1 MSTAAD
7 PAAITRRSRPDRIPL
22 SFAQERLWFLEQLV
36 PGTAVQNV
44 PLAARLRGR
53 IDADVLRRAVDAV
66 VRRHEVLRT
75 VFESTDGV
83 PHQRVL
89 PALEIPLDRHDLAHL
104 PEPEREPAG
113 AARLAEL
120 AAVPFDLTRPPLLRA
135 ALVRHAEDDHTFL
148 LVLHHIVSDGWSVGV
163 LMRELSA
170 AIAAAAAGAD
180 PGLPELPVQY
190 ADFALWQRDRQAA
203 GAFDRDLAYW
213 RERLGATVPPLE
225 LPMAAP
231 RTSTSP
237 AIAAGGRV
245 SLDLGPELTAAL
257 DRLGRAERATPYM
270 TLLAAYVLLLH
281 RHSGP
286 GDERSTLVVGTPIA
300 NRNQVETEDLI
311 GFFVNALAL
320 RFDLAE
326 GMDFRAL
333 LRHVRKVAIGAFAH
347 QDVPF
352 EKLVEE
358 LRPERR
364 MSQAPLFQ
372 TMFVLQ
378 NAATG
383 AARLPGLE
391 ITPVDVHTATAKF
404 DLLLAVTPRD
414 GSLHATLEFD
424 ATRFDADTARRLL
437 DRYRVLLES
446 AVADPGAD
454 LAALP
459 MLPAAER
466 AELLH
471 AGRRRA
477 VHPGAATLH
486 GLFAEQAA
494 RTPDR
499 IAVSHGDEHLS
510 YAALDARAAELAGWL
525 TAAGVRPGQRV
536 ALFLDRST
544 DTVAAILAVLR
555 TGAAYVPMDAAYP
568 TARLHAILR
577 DARPALVLTQRRMLG
592 QLPDGDAPVL
602 CVDDPGEAPSAA
614 SGAPAVT
621 GDPDAGAYVIYTSG
635 STGTPKGVLISHR
648 NVVRL
653 FEATRDLFSF
663 GQDDVWT
670 MFHSY
675 AFDFAV
681 WEMWGALL
689 HGGRVV
695 VVPTDTARSAE
706 AYYAL
711 VRDERVTVLN
721 QTPSAFVHF
730 AAVDAREDA
739 ELALRAVVFGGEAL
753 ELGTLRQ
760 WIARH
765 GDDRPRLVNMYG
777 ITETTVHVTH
787 RTVRA
792 ADLDQPGRSPIGE
805 PLPDLELYVL
815 DGTGAQL
822 VPYGVPG
829 ELHVGGAG
837 LAAGY
842 LGDPDRSAQRFVP
855 HPFAAEPG
863 ARLYR
868 TGDLAQRLPSGDIEY
883 LGRIDHQVKIRGFRI
898 ETGEIEAGLLAHP
911 AVTAAVVTP
920 HQAEDGDRR
929 LVAYLVADPAAV
941 AADAPADDT
950 SFDDAPEAAS
960 ETAARAQ
967 IDEWELVFDGMYGSQ
982 QGTLADD
989 FDITGWNS
997 TYTNEPLP
1005 AEQMREWVDTT
1016 VAAISALEP
1025 RRVLEIG
1032 CGTGL
1037 LLQRLAPAAVDY
1049 TGTDLSAGAVAA
1061 LKSRVGADHVTLLH
1075 QSADVVEGLPTG
1087 HFDTVVLNSVAQYFP
1102 DVHYLTTVLTRA
1114 ASILPDDAVL
1124 FVGDLRDLR
1133 LLEAFHLSVEL
1144 FRADDD
1150 MPLTRLREQIAR
1162 RILEEDELLCDPGYF
1177 HALRQVVPRLGAVE
1191 IRPRRGRHRN
1201 EMSCFRYDAVL
1212 HLGAGP
1218 ARAEQ
1223 PAADWAADAG
1233 DRAGLE
1239 RLLATRRAADGELRV
1254 AAVPNPRTA
1263 AELRAL
1269 ELLAAAGAGATVLDL
1284 RRELDRATAA
1294 GMEIEDVQEL
1304 AERLGHRVRF
1314 EWNAERAGAYDAVF
1328 TLTGTPAG
1336 PAPVETPAAD
1346 APAAD
1351 APAPAAEAAYRDSPA
1366 SYANDP
1372 MLARRRRQLVP
1383 AVREFLKA
1391 KVPHYMVP
1399 SGFVVLDRLPLTP
1412 NGKVDRAA
1420 LPLPDAERA
1429 VRHSGYTAPR
1439 TETERLV
1446 TELCAA
1452 VLGVDRVGA
1461 EDNFFELGGHSLL
1474 ATRFV
1479 FRLGEECG
1487 APVPLRVLFE
1497 SPTMAGI
1504 AAAVDGFTAGAPG
1517 GAEPDLAAEVRL
1529 ADDVAP
1535 AAEVVTAVAE
1545 PREVLLTGATGF
1557 LGAFLL
1563 RELLTATDARVH
1575 CLVRGADGAAARE
1588 RLLTV
1593 LDGYGLRGP
1602 ALPEGRISVLAGDL
1616 ARPRLGLTEERFDA
1630 LARTVDAVYHAGA
1643 SVNLVYPYA
1652 ELKAANVTGTEEVL
1666 RLAARHRTVP
1676 VHHVSTIGVFGAS
1689 APVLGGGGIAESAP
1703 TGPAAELG
1711 TGYTRSKW
1719 VAEEVVGLARRRG
1732 LPVSVYR
1739 PSRISGDTRTGAC
1752 QRDDYLWRVLK
1763 GCVQA
1768 GAAPADATMAID
1780 LVPVD
1785 YVAGALVA
1793 ASRRTEAANG
1803 VYHLTNERRVP
1814 LARMLDHLREYGYE
1828 LAEVP
1833 FAQWCEAVGADPEN
1847 AAYPLLGV
1855 LTDTGG
1861 GVPDALFDASG
1872 TERAL
1877 AGTGVVLPV
1886 VDRALVTV
1894 YLDWFVRTGYL
1905 PAPGAR

>member
-7 PAAITRRSRPDRIPL
+7 PAAMTRRSRPDRIPL

-89 PALEIPLDRHDLAHL
+89 PALEIPLDLVDLTGR
-104 PEPEREPAG
+104 PEGLRER
-113 AARLAEL
+113 AATELLAEL
-120 AAVPFDLTRPPLLRA
+120 AAVPFDLTDPPLLRA
-135 ALVRHAEDDHTFL
+135 TLIRHAEDDHTFL
-148 LVLHHIVSDGWSVGV
+148 LVMHHIISDGWSVGV

-170 AIAAAAAGAD
+170 AITAAAAGDDQDGA
-180 PGLPELPVQY
+180 ELPIQY
-190 ADFALWQRDRQAA
+190 ADFALWQRERQAA

-213 RERLGATVPPLE
+213 RERLGTTVPPLE

-231 RTSTSP
+231 RTATSP
-237 AIAAGGRV
+237 SIAAGGRV
-245 SLDLGPELTAAL
+245 SLELGSELTAAL

-281 RHSGP
+281 RHSGL
-286 GDERSTLVVGTPIA
+286 GEERSTLVVGTPIA
-300 NRNQVETEDLI
+300 NRNQVEIEDLI

-358 LRPERR
+358 LRPERQ

-414 GSLHATLEFD
+414 GALHATLEYD
-424 ATRFDADTARRLL
+424 ATRFDEDTAVRLL
-437 DRYRVLLES
+437 DRYRTLLES
-446 AVADPGAD
+446 VVADPGAD
-454 LAALP
+454 LADLP

-477 VHPGAATLH
+477 AHPGAATLH
-486 GLFAEQAA
+486 GRFAEQAA

-499 IAVSHGDEHLS
+499 TAVSFRDEHLS
-510 YAALDARAAELAGWL
+510 YAELDSRAAELAARL
-525 TAAGVRPGQRV
+525 AAEGVRPGDRV

-568 TARLHAILR
+568 TARLHAILC
-577 DARPALVLTQRRMLG
+577 DARPALVLAQRRMLD
-592 QLPDGDAPVL
+592 QLPDHTARVL
-602 CVDDPGEAPSAA
+602 CVDDSPEAPAEAA
-614 SGAPAVT
+614 EAPAVA

-653 FEATRDLFSF
+653 FEATRELFAF
-663 GQDDVWT
+663 DDRDVWT

-730 AAVDAREDA
+730 AAVDAREGS

-787 RTVRA
+787 RTIRA

-805 PLPDLELYVL
+805 PLSDLELYVL
-815 DGTGAQL
+815 DASGAQL
-822 VPYGVPG
+822 MPHGVPG

-842 LGDPDRSAQRFVP
+842 LGDPTRSAQRFVP

-868 TGDLAQRLPSGDIEY
+868 TGDLARALPSGDIEY

-920 HQAEDGDRR
+920 HRTEGGDRR
-929 LVAYLVADPAAV
+929 LVAYVVADPAAIDAEP
-941 AADAPADDT
+941 AAGAP
-950 SFDDAPEAAS
+950 
-960 ETAARAQ
+960 ETAAREQ

-1016 VAAISALEP
+1016 VAAISGLSP

-1037 LLQRLAPAAVDY
+1037 LLQRLAPVALDY
-1049 TGTDLSAGAVAA
+1049 TGTDLSAGAIAA
-1061 LKSRVGADHVTLLH
+1061 LKNRVGAENVTLVH

-1114 ASILPDDAVL
+1114 AGILPDGATL
-1124 FVGDLRDLR
+1124 FIGDLRDLR

-1150 MPLTRLREQIAR
+1150 MPLTQLREQIAR
-1162 RILEEDELLCDPGYF
+1162 RILEEDELLCDPRYF
-1177 HALRQVVPRLGAVE
+1177 HALRQTIPRLGAIE

-1212 HLGAGP
+1212 YLGDGP
-1218 ARAEQ
+1218 AGTDQA
-1223 PAADWAADAG
+1223 PADWSADAADP
-1233 DRAGLE
+1233 AGLE
-1239 RLLATRRAADGELRV
+1239 RLLAGRRAADGELRV
-1254 AAVPNPRTA
+1254 TAIPNPRTA

-1269 ELLAAAGAGATVLDL
+1269 DLLAAAGAGATVLDL
-1284 RRELDRATAA
+1284 RRELDRTPAA
-1294 GMEIEDVQEL
+1294 GMEIEDVHEL

-1314 EWNAERAGAYDAVF
+1314 EWNEQRPGDYDAVF
-1328 TLTGTPAG
+1328 TLAGTPA
-1336 PAPVETPAAD
+1336 PTTPRPAA
-1346 APAAD
+1346 AV
-1351 APAPAAEAAYRDSPA
+1351 AAEGLPEEW
-1366 SYANDP
+1366 ANDP
-1372 MLARRRRQLVP
+1372 MQARRRRQLIP
-1383 AVREFLKA
+1383 AMREFLKA

-1399 SGFVVLDRLPLTP
+1399 SGFVMLDRLPLTP

-1439 TETERLV
+1439 TDTERIV

-1479 FRLGEECG
+1479 FRLGEEFG
-1487 APVPLRVLFE
+1487 APIPLRVLFE

-1504 AAAVDGFTAGAPG
+1504 AAAVDGFTAGAPTG
-1517 GAEPDLAAEVRL
+1517 TETELAAEVRL
-1529 ADDVAP
+1529 AADIVP
-1535 AAEVVTAVAE
+1535 AAEVVTAAAE
-1545 PREVLLTGATGF
+1545 PRAVLLTGATGF

-1563 RELLTATDARVH
+1563 RELLTATTARVH
-1575 CLVRGADGAAARE
+1575 CLVRGADEDAARK
-1588 RLLTV
+1588 RLLAV

-1602 ALPEGRISVLAGDL
+1602 ALPEERISVLAGDL
-1616 ARPRLGLTEERFDA
+1616 ARPRLGLGEERFDE

-1652 ELKAANVTGTEEVL
+1652 ELKAANVTGTEDVL

-1689 APVLGGGGIAESAP
+1689 APVLAPGGGIAESAP

-1752 QRDDYLWRVLK
+1752 QTDDYLWRVLK

-1768 GAAPADATMAID
+1768 KAAPAGATMAID

-1785 YVAGALVA
+1785 FVAGALVA
-1793 ASRRTEAANG
+1793 ASRRAEAANG
-1803 VYHLTNERRVP
+1803 VYHLTNHRRVP
-1814 LARMLDHLREYGYE
+1814 LTAVLGHLREYGFE
-1828 LAEVP
+1828 LAELP
-1833 FAQWCEAVGADPEN
+1833 FEQWCEAVGADPEN

-1855 LTDTGG
+1855 LTDSGG
-1861 GVPDALFDASG
+1861 GVPDALFDATG

-1877 AGTGVVLPV
+1877 AGTGVTLPV
-1886 VDRALVTV
+1886 VDRELFTV
-1894 YLDWFVRTGYL
+1894 YLDWFVKAGYL
-1905 PAPGAR
+1905 PAPSAG